1 MTVSMLKKSWYV
13 PAATARLNSFFLLMK
28 PRETIV
34 LVIVVPMLAPMII
47 GTAPCNVIEP
57 EATRATTSEVVV
69 ELLCNI
75 AVIRSPMNK
84 PVNGLEVA
92 NKMVSATFL
101 PKCCRDDVIRSRENK
116 NKINAPR
123 IYTPMRTLDH
133 MFFFGSVIGA
143 CSNFLFG

>member
-1 MTVSMLKKSWYV
+1 MLI
-13 PAATARLNSFFLLMK
+13 K

-47 GTAPCNVIEP
+47 GTALCRVIEP
-57 EATRATTSEVVV
+57 EATSATTSEVVV

-75 AVIRSPMNK
+75 AVIRSPMNS
-84 PVNGLEVA
+84 PVNGLDVA

-101 PKCCRDDVIRSRENK
+101 PRCCRDDVIKSRENK
-116 NKINAPR
+116 NKINAPS

-133 MFFFGSVIGA
+133 TFFFDSVIGA
-143 CSNFLFG
+143 CSKFVRVARALYQPFKYSFFSNGQIL